1 MNKQEKIIETRFT
14 ADKKKV
20 YITITDNGEGVSEDK
35 LDIIFEPLYTSD
47 EGRKVAGL
55 GLANCREIISAH
67 DGKIYAQNV
76 VQGGLK
82 ICIELNRDAKKIL
95 FHKAGEF

>member
-1 MNKQEKIIETRFT
+1 MNKEEKIIETRFFS
-14 ADKKKV
+14 DRKKV
-20 YITITDNGEGVSEDK
+20 YITITDNGDGVSEDK

-67 DGKIYAQNV
+67 EGKIHAENAEN
-76 VQGGLK
+76 GGLT
-82 ICIELNRDAKKIL
+82 IHIELNKISKKYR
-95 FHKAGEF
+95 FKK